1 MKRKAFT
8 LIELLVVISIIA
20 LLIGILLPAL
30 GAARRTARQ
39 MQNSSQLRGV
49 HQSLF
54 TYASENRSRAGAEG
68 WFAGLDDTGAKTTVE
83 GSPYSA
89 NPSTA
94 GHMAVRFATML
105 NGNYFGPG
113 QIVSPQDPEAE
124 TLGGSNSG
132 TTVSTTSYSYAGLS
146 IAHDDNQREE
156 WAETSNSTAV
166 VLADRE
172 GGENITSSESY
183 WSQNT
188 GHWEGS
194 LVFNDGSASFQE
206 TETVDQTQ
214 YGSGSINTEDAIFSK
229 NNANGSTDAFLVYDA
244 D

>member
-54 TYASENRSRAGAEG
+54 TYAAENRSRAGATG
-68 WFAGLDDTGAKTTVE
+68 NFAGLNAEGDTTSAEGDTYGVWNADTIDD
-83 GSPYSA
+83 
-89 NPSTA
+89 
-94 GHMAVRFATML
+94 GHMSIRFATML

-113 QIVSPQDPEAE
+113 QIVSPQDPDYNAVEGS
-124 TLGGSNSG
+124 TLG
-132 TTVSTTSYSYAGLS
+132 TTNFSYAGLT
-146 IAHDDNQREE
+146 IAGDDNQREE

-214 YGSGSINTEDAIFSK
+214 YGSGNVNTNDAIFRASG
-229 NNANGSTDAFLVYDA
+229 GSSDARLVHD
-244 D
+244 DP